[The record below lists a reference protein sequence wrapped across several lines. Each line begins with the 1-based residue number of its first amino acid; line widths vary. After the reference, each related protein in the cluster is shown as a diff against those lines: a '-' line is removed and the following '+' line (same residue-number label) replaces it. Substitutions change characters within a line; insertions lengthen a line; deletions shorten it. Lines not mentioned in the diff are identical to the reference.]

1 MIETLSRWEWDGNG
15 DDWWR
20 HKCHLYADRLQD
32 YLDKAKRESKSNEQ
46 IRSVMEGLRKASK
59 GNNDQIGYSHLFILD
74 HNVDSGVIDGVQLT
88 ATAKKIIE
96 RSIC

>member
-20 HKCHLYADRLQD
+20 HKCALYADRLQN

-46 IRSVMEGLRKASK
+46 IRSVMDGLRKAAK

>member
-1 MIETLSRWEWDGNG
+1 METLSRWEWDGNG

-20 HKCHLYADRLQD
+20 HKCALYADKMKG
-32 YLDKAKRESKSNEQ
+32 YLEARTRENKSDDQ
-46 IRSVMEGLRKASK
+46 IRSVMNDLYRASK
-59 GNNDQIGYSHLFILD
+59 GPNDQVGYVHLFKLD
-74 HNVDSGVIDGVQLT
+74 HDVDNGIIDGVQLT